1 MSIKFNSSFA
11 ADFIRENDLKG
22 LETQVAA
29 AHKTVNEKSGLGNDF
44 LGWVT
49 LPTDYDKEEFARIK
63 KAAEKIKE
71 DTDILIVIGIGGS
84 YLGARAAIEF

>member
-11 ADFIRENDLKG
+11 SDFLRENDLKG

-29 AHKTVNEKSGLGNDF
+29 AHKMLNNKSGLGNDF

-49 LPTDYDKEEFARIK
+49 LPEDYDKEEFARIK
-63 KAAEKIKE
+63 LAAEKIKNNRLVLLSLLKE
-71 DTDILIVIGIGGS
+71 KFSVVCDFEKL
-84 YLGARAAIEF
+84 